1 MAYPEKVREWFKTN
15 PDSQKIS
22 DPETASFL
30 NQKAQIAAA
39 LPGAQSKET
48 LAKHLQQIMQ
58 MIKEDKK
65 HKENPTSSAES
76 SSGYNQNEDD
86 FFGIDIG
93 ED

>member
-15 PDSQKIS
+15 PYSQKIS

-39 LPGAQSKET
+39 LAGAQSKET

-58 MIKEDKK
+58 IIEEDKK
-65 HKENPTSSAES
+65 HKENPTSLAES
-76 SSGYNQNEDD
+76 SNGYNQNEDYCS
-86 FFGIDIG
+86 GIDLE

>member
-1 MAYPEKVREWFKTN
+1 M
-15 PDSQKIS
+15 
-22 DPETASFL
+22 ASFL

-39 LPGAQSKET
+39 LAGAQSKES

-58 MIKEDKK
+58 IIEEDGK

-76 SSGYNQNEDD
+76 SSGYNKNEDD
-86 FFGIDIG
+86 CFGIDLG